1 MITYVWLSKWTVRM
15 NDEEYSGTDAC
26 EGVDV
31 DG

>member
-1 MITYVWLSKWTVRM
+1 MIRYVWLSKWTVRM
-15 NDEEYSGTDAC
+15 NDEEYLGNDAC